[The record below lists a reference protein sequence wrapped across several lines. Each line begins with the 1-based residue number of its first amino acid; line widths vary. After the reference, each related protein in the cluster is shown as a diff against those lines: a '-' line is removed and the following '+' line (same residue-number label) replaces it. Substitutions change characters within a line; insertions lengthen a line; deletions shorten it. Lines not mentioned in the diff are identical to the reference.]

1 MISTKKMAALAL
13 ALGVSLTAASAVS
26 AQSVRQLDP
35 AASDYALSENFNGT
49 RLNFSTDSALSN
61 FTLRV
66 SGPDGYHGQVFSARS
81 APSFRLGDHGSVPD
95 GLYSYEMTAATPQL
109 IRQASMPVP
118 GADGRSANA
127 RPGNVG
133 TSMTGSFRVLNGQ
146 ILILDSS
153 ASER

>member
-1 MISTKKMAALAL
+1 MIFNRK
-13 ALGVSLTAASAVS
+13 LTALTLVLGLSLMAGGAVS
-26 AQSVRQLDP
+26 AQSQRLLDQP
-35 AASDYALSENFNGT
+35 TEDYSLSENFNGT
-49 RLNFSTDSALSN
+49 RLNFNTDSSLSN

-109 IRQASMPVP
+109 MRQASMPVP
-118 GADGRSANA
+118 GADGRSAHA

-133 TSMTGSFRVLNGQ
+133 TSMTGSFRVVNGQ